1 MIARVRTWLNA
12 KLLDWAQATVN
23 RYGLSVVKLQQVA
36 GTTYLI
42 DADGSAR
49 RLDTPKRRAGT

>member
-1 MIARVRTWLNA
+1 MGRAKQWLNA